1 MVILAAVDGE
11 QVPDR
16 VVEVGA
22 DLAAGHGEAL
32 VVLHVMPQE
41 QFDDRRDATSSGGRG
56 LGQVLAAGV
65 SYDSASS
72 GRSTASGGSHAYD
85 IEDGQRDAER
95 VAHDVAEGT
104 LDDLADVS
112 FRGRV
117 GEPVE
122 EVLADAERLD
132 ARYLVVGG
140 RKRTP
145 VGKAVFG
152 SMTQSV
158 LLSADR
164 PVVTVM
170 EEGE

>member
-16 VVEVGA
+16 VVKVGA
-22 DLAAGHGEAL
+22 DLAASHGEEL

-41 QFDDRRDATSSGGRG
+41 EFDDRRNATSSEGRG
-56 LGQVLAAGV
+56 LGRVLAAGI
-65 SYDSASS
+65 SYGSASS
-72 GRSTASGGSHAYD
+72 GRPAASGGSNAYD

-95 VAHDVAEGT
+95 VAHDVAKET
-104 LDDLADVS
+104 LDDLSDVS

-170 EEGE
+170 EDGE